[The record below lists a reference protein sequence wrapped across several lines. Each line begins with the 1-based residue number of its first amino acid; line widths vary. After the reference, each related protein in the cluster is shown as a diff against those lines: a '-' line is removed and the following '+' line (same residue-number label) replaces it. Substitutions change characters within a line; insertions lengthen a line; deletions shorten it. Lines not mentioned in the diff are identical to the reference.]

1 MENEVNKCCVSPHTR
16 RGCLT
21 GMETPSSGVT
31 TEREG
36 DVCKGE
42 KEHAVAQQNR
52 GLPSGELG
60 EREVCEGKL
69 GEREVSATGQEDA
82 DEDHEGN
89 ASTYAHKRRC
99 AAHLLHASTPTS
111 CYFMACTSPFHLSLA
126 LCCPFHCMCFII

>member
-1 MENEVNKCCVSPHTR
+1 MANEVDKFLFLPSHQKRVLARMDS
-16 RGCLT
+16 
-21 GMETPSSGVT
+21 PSSGVT
-31 TEREG
+31 TEKEG
-36 DVCKGE
+36 DVCKGD
-42 KEHAVAQQNR
+42 KEHAVAQQNY
-52 GLPSGELG
+52 GHPSGEHG

-126 LCCPFHCMCFII
+126 LCCPLHCMCFII